1 MKTKKKLEVKSI
13 QIQIHLTIDMN
24 IDRHGYR
31 SVVLNLCAA
40 AQKCAATIP
49 QVCSESLMD
58 I

>member
-40 AQKCAATIP
+40 AQRPSHKCTAKI
-49 QVCSESLMD
+49 
-58 I
+58 